1 MIMLSL
7 FLLIMIIDRRTLW
20 SGFTFLMALGSLGF
34 YTLFILMVYIS
45 QFPDSII
52 SRVLIYIG
60 LIGLFLFFLIPF
72 ILLIFYFIEGIN
84 ILKKE
89 GFHYSNLLSLFF
101 VFAILLLVSAWFNGS
116 IKEDPLLFKG
126 YAMIEISAFYL
137 LFIMSIY
144 VVSAILNLIHIRKK
158 HNFQYIVVLG
168 CAIFKDKVPP
178 LLASRVEKGI
188 ELYRKNPD
196 SILIFS
202 GGQGQGEDMAEAE
215 AMAEYALKKGV
226 DPSRILIENQSK
238 DTYENLMYSR
248 MKMEEPVKRVA
259 IVTTSYHVFRAL
271 ILAKKQGIR
280 CVGYGSQTKWYF
292 TLNALIREF
301 IGYLSIRWKIHGFVL
316 LLIVIFIGII

>member
-52 SRVLIYIG
+52 SRILIYIG

-144 VVSAILNLIHIRKK
+144 VVSAILNLMHIRKN

-178 LLASRVEKGI
+178 L
-188 ELYRKNPD
+188 
-196 SILIFS
+196 
-202 GGQGQGEDMAEAE
+202 
-215 AMAEYALKKGV
+215 
-226 DPSRILIENQSK
+226 
-238 DTYENLMYSR
+238 
-248 MKMEEPVKRVA
+248 
-259 IVTTSYHVFRAL
+259 
-271 ILAKKQGIR
+271 
-280 CVGYGSQTKWYF
+280 
-292 TLNALIREF
+292 
-301 IGYLSIRWKIHGFVL
+301 
-316 LLIVIFIGII
+316 